1 MNWSEDRL
9 AEAKRHIQE
18 AEARVARQA
27 AVVERDE
34 IAGDERAAEQAGETL
49 VLMRVNLALA
59 VLLLGFGAM
68 GANDGAERQAQPAA

>member
-68 GANDGAERQAQPAA
+68 AANDGAERQAQPAA

>member
-18 AEARVARQA
+18 AEARVAREA

-59 VLLLGFGAM
+59 VLLLGFGAD
-68 GANDGAERQAQPAA
+68 GAEGAERQAQPAA